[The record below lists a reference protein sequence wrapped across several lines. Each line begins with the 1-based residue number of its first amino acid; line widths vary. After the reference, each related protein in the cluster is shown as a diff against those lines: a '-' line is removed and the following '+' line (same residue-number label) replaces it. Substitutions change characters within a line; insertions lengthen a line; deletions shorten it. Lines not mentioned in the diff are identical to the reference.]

1 MTERP
6 WETMIDLARQA
17 STERLE
23 EYVDA
28 LSTADTAWAIEHL
41 DADERREVLA
51 AMTPQAA
58 AELIE
63 EVPDAQS
70 AELIESLDTAEAA
83 AILNV
88 LPSADQA
95 DLIAELAD
103 PQAEAVLAAMDPEE
117 ARDARLLGQYA
128 PDSAGGIMVTE
139 FLAFPEDRTIG
150 QVLDE
155 LRRNAALYSDYEVQY
170 VYITSASGELVGV
183 LRLRDIVL
191 AEAERKVTEVMLAR
205 PLSVKV
211 DAPLS
216 SLAQFFD
223 DHAFFGVPVV
233 LDDGRLVGIV
243 KRSAT
248 REAMTEQEVGDHL
261 KSVGIVGGEELRTM
275 PLAASAHGAGSPG

>member
-41 DADERREVLA
+41 DVDERREVLA
-51 AMTPQAA
+51 AMTPRAA

-70 AELIESLDTAEAA
+70 AGLIESLATAEAA
-83 AILNV
+83 AILNE
-88 LPSADQA
+88 LPSDDQA

-103 PQAEAVLAAMDPEE
+103 PQAEAMLAAMDPEE

-128 PDSAGGIMVTE
+128 PDVAGGIMATE

-150 QVLDE
+150 EVVDD
-155 LRRNAALYSDYEVQY
+155 LRRNAARTPTTRCS
-170 VYITSASGELVGV
+170 TSTSPRRPELLGV
-183 LRLRDIVL
+183 LRLRDLVL
-191 AEAERKVTEVMLAR
+191 AGRTQVTEVMIPS
-205 PLSVKV
+205 PLSVR
-211 DAPLS
+211 PTRRS
-216 SLAQFFD
+216 TSLAEFFD

-243 KRSAT
+243 SDRRR
-248 REAMTEQEVGDHL
+248 REALAEQEVGDYL
-261 KSVGIVGGEELRTM
+261 KSQGIVGGEELRID
-275 PLAASAHGAGSPG
+275 AAAGRARGGGSPG